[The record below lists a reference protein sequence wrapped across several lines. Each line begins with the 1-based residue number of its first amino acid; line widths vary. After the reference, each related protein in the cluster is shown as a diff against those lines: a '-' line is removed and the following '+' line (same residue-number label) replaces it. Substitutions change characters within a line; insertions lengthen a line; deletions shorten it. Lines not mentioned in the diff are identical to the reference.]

1 MPSGFRRLV
10 AYQLATALAND
21 VHAQVRGWPALD
33 RRSSGVQLIRAI
45 DSVGANIA
53 EAVGRWHT
61 PDRRRLLIIARGSLL
76 ESEHWLLQAEARGLL
91 PEGMNERIDEIARTL
106 NGLIKAPERLTR

>member
-1 MPSGFRRLV
+1 MP
-10 AYQLATALAND
+10 
-21 VHAQVRGWPALD
+21 
-33 RRSSGVQLIRAI
+33 
-45 DSVGANIA
+45 NIA

-76 ESEHWLLQAEARGLL
+76 ESEHWLLQAEARGLI
-91 PEGMNERIDEIARTL
+91 PEGVNERIDEIARTL